1 MARAIFDSITK
12 QDTAVRQSRDQRAA
26 EARDSSIK
34 SYRVKSA
41 RESLCEVSG
50 RTTERIC
57 ERNACRRGGYEKDAG
72 GKEKEQ
78 AMAIADINSDSA
90 RRQATGRKLKLTKK
104 HATPTKYCGELRSFV
119 RRGRGSKGVRGS

>member
-12 QDTAVRQSRDQRAA
+12 QDTDVRQSRDQRAA

-57 ERNACRRGGYEKDAG
+57 ERNACRRGMPAEEEDMRKMR
-72 GKEKEQ
+72 E
-78 AMAIADINSDSA
+78 A
-90 RRQATGRKLKLTKK
+90 RERNRQWQ
-104 HATPTKYCGELRSFV
+104 
-119 RRGRGSKGVRGS
+119 